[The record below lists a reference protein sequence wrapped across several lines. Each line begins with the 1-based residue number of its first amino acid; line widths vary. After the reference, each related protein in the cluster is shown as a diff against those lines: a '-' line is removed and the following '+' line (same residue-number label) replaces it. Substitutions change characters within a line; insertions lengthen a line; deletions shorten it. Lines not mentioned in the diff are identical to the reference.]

1 MVMKEAKRLKGTR
14 FSIDRDYPSEITE
27 AGKKLWPEVKRLREI
42 PGQNVQ
48 LRFPARTVLSGQI
61 TKDAFPHWDETLK
74 SEIMKDFRFILQG
87 EQAAR
92 VLFSRNS
99 APFCQAASQEGAP
112 VSTHMPGNIDR
123 QSESMN
129 GASGNH
135 VNFIPHPPPPAPGIA
150 HQLMTHDVNRPGQ
163 TAQSRGISRDS
174 MEIFHSQYS
183 QDVNNRVES
192 QRRNSVTV
200 SNEHAAATASPRM
213 ETPHSVSEA
222 DLSPS
227 QPSPSLL
234 PQGPVNAFARGI
246 GSCAQNT
253 QDKAANAP
261 HSRPSS
267 RQSDAVERPERSTSR
282 STN

>member
-1 MVMKEAKRLKGTR
+1 
-14 FSIDRDYPSEITE
+14 
-27 AGKKLWPEVKRLREI
+27 
-42 PGQNVQ
+42 
-48 LRFPARTVLSGQI
+48 
-61 TKDAFPHWDETLK
+61 
-74 SEIMKDFRFILQG
+74 MKDFRFILQE

-112 VSTHMPGNIDR
+112 VSTHIPGNIDR

-129 GASGNH
+129 DASGNH
-135 VNFIPHPPPPAPGIA
+135 VNFITQPPGIA

-183 QDVNNRVES
+183 QDVNNCVES

-222 DLSPS
+222 DLSPQS
-227 QPSPSLL
+227 FISVFVTS
-234 PQGPVNAFARGI
+234 
-246 GSCAQNT
+246 GSSKCFRLRDWILCT
-253 QDKAANAP
+253 EYT
-261 HSRPSS
+261 R
-267 RQSDAVERPERSTSR
+267 
-282 STN
+282 

>member
-1 MVMKEAKRLKGTR
+1 MKEAKRLKGTR
-14 FSIDRDYPSEITE
+14 FSIDRDYPSEIAE
-27 AGKKLWPEVKRLREI
+27 ARKKLWPEVKQLRGI
-42 PGQNVQ
+42 LGQNVQ
-48 LRFPARTVLSGQI
+48 LQFPVRIVLNGQI

-74 SEIMKDFRFILQG
+74 SEIMKDFRFILQE
-87 EQAAR
+87 EQTAR
-92 VLFSRNS
+92 VLFSQNLVS
-99 APFCQAASQEGAP
+99 FCQDASQEGAPVSSQERAP

-135 VNFIPHPPPPAPGIA
+135 VNFIPQPPGIA

-192 QRRNSVTV
+192 QRRNSITV

-222 DLSPS
+222 DLSTS

-253 QDKAANAP
+253 QDKAANAS

-267 RQSDAVERPERSTSR
+267 
-282 STN
+282 